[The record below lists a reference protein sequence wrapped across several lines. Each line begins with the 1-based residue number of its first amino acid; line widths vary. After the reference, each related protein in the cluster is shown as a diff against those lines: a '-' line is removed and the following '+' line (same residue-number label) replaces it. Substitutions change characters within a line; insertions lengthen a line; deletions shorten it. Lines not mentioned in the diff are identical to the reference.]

1 MLHRFDKVLPIEP
14 IIDLVITDL
23 ASKVMP
29 TIAELQTELDDAR
42 REVRNL
48 TVLGMS
54 PKLSP
59 EKAAL
64 VRDLERSARAEVTLR
79 FMALEYAR
87 EQKRLHSR
95 RKN

>member
-1 MLHRFDKVLPIEP
+1 MLLDEDQDVLHRFDKVLPIEP

-23 ASKVMP
+23 VSKVMP

-59 EKAAL
+59 EKPW
-64 VRDLERSARAEVTLR
+64 SAISSDRPG
-79 FMALEYAR
+79 
-87 EQKRLHSR
+87 
-95 RKN
+95 RK